1 MLESPNPLLKRLPK
15 VDRLLQAPEIQPY
28 LESAP
33 QVLIVE
39 AIRETLDGLR
49 TAIRQGRATGAD
61 LAFETIVRSAAV
73 HCAEAAERSLR
84 RAVNGVGIVLH
95 TGMGRAPLAPSAQAA
110 LAEATAHY
118 NTLQADRHTGGRGDR
133 YQHVESLLCRLTG
146 AEAALVVNNNAAATM
161 LILNTL
167 GEGQE
172 VIVSRGELVEIG
184 GAFRIPDVMRRS
196 GARLREVGCSNRTH
210 LKDYRAAI
218 TAETGI
224 LLKVHQSNYRIIG
237 FTKAVTIAELA
248 ELAHEHGILAV
259 DDLGSG
265 ALIDLSRWGL
275 PKEPMVQDSI
285 AAGADVV
292 CFSGDKL
299 IGGPQ
304 CGLIVGRKDVI
315 DRMKKNPLTRAL
327 RCGKLTFS
335 VLEATLR
342 LFLDEKRL
350 LAENPSIRMLTEP
363 LDEIKKRCQRLR
375 RRLLAL
381 ESDRLSIE
389 LVPDRSE
396 VGSGSLAA
404 VQLDTWTVGVTLK
417 GMAPDLLARKLRLG
431 DPIVFGRIKDGR
443 YLLDGRTLRE
453 DEYNLIRSALG
464 RVLREMH

>member
-1 MLESPNPLLKRLPK
+1 MLENPNPLLKRLPK
-15 VDRLLQAPEIQPY
+15 VDRLLGAPEIQPY
-28 LESAP
+28 LENAP

-39 AIRETLDGLR
+39 AIRETLDALR
-49 TAIRQGRATGAD
+49 DAIRSGRATEAD
-61 LAFETIVRSAAV
+61 LAFETIVRSAAAA
-73 HCAEAAERSLR
+73 CAEAAERSLR

-95 TGMGRAPLAPSAQAA
+95 TGMGRAPLAASAQAA
-110 LAEATAHY
+110 LADATAHY
-118 NTLQADRHTGGRGDR
+118 NTLQADRNTGGRGDR
-133 YQHVESLLCRLTG
+133 YVHVESLLCRLTG
-146 AEAALVVNNNAAATM
+146 AEAALVVNNNAAATL

-210 LKDYRAAI
+210 LKDYREAI
-218 TAETGI
+218 TADTGI

-265 ALIDLSRWGL
+265 ALVDLSRWGL

-285 AAGADVV
+285 AAGADAV

-304 CGLIVGRKDVI
+304 CGLIVGKKVVI

-350 LAENPSIRMLTEP
+350 LAENPSMRMLTEP
-363 LDEIKKRCQRLR
+363 LEEIKKRCQRLR

-381 ESDRLSIE
+381 ESERLIID

-404 VQLDTWTVGVTLK
+404 VQLDTWAVGITLK